1 MPSKQLVKMLTIAI
15 LFLIFTDSTTVDT
28 TQSDPDSGMT
38 NGKAYKPIRTI
49 YKMGVEI
56 KLCKMLKQ
64 IKLKKA

>member
-49 YKMGVEI
+49 YKNGG
-56 KLCKMLKQ
+56 
-64 IKLKKA
+64 